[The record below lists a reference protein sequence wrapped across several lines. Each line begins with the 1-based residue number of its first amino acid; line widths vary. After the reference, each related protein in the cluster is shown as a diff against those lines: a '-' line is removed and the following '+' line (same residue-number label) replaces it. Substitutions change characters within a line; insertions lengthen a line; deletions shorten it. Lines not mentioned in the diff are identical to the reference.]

1 MKINHTVKILS
12 DPLNSGLLKE
22 EEKAAEDFEQI
33 ADLEY
38 QLDFGIDWLQCISY
52 CVILGLVFC
61 AICVHYNVVSK
72 ENNRLEIA

>member
-1 MKINHTVKILS
+1 MTGFVFIFVVSTGMKINHTVKILS

-38 QLDFGIDWLQCISY
+38 QLDFGID
-52 CVILGLVFC
+52 
-61 AICVHYNVVSK
+61 
-72 ENNRLEIA
+72 